1 MPKKYNYTKKTG
13 RPSKFPSIN
22 LIQLKKLVLAG
33 LDDNAISDFF
43 GFTKQTFCNF
53 KNKYPEFFDSLKEWK
68 KTADERVERSLYERA
83 SGYTFPTEEIF
94 NYQGK
99 VIRAKSL
106 KHVPPDVTAQ
116 IFWLKN
122 RQPDKWRDKHDHE
135 HSGEI
140 VIDLKS
146 LVEQAGKISTNR
158 ISKVS
163 QN

>member
-13 RPSKFPSIN
+13 RPLKTISDYLPEGWQQTIFELSAQGCSDVEIRAHFVWNGLTKTFNHSAWDVLLEREDEFLATINKAKCLCQAWWEKVARESITH
-22 LIQLKKLVLAG
+22 KAG
-33 LDDNAISDFF
+33 L
-43 GFTKQTFCNF
+43 TFETGAWYANM
-53 KNKYPEFFDSLKEWK
+53 
-68 KTADERVERSLYERA
+68 
-83 SGYTFPTEEIF
+83 
-94 NYQGK
+94 
-99 VIRAKSL
+99 
-106 KHVPPDVTAQ
+106 
-116 IFWLKN
+116 KN
-122 RQPDKWRDKHDHE
+122 RFGWRDKHDHE